1 MGSAHC
7 WRQLIMRLLW
17 KTKDGRDIIIPRSK
31 CYLLLKV
38 NYALGKKRGIRSHR
52 DTWFTGILLALS
64 LELAKCHSVPLEGL
78 ASSCWQGKT
87 FILAWATNPS
97 GAQHTLLKII
107 QNFLSEKII
116 QNLRH
121 KAASSKHTHTHT
133 HLSNNTENLN
143 WACMWGSFFFVQSI
157 AASSSSPRVSSF

>member
-7 WRQLIMRLLW
+7 WRQLMRLLW

-31 CYLLLKV
+31 CYLLLKA
-38 NYALGKKRGIRSHR
+38 NYALSKKRGIRSHR

-133 HLSNNTENLN
+133 LVQQYRKLKLS
-143 WACMWGSFFFVQSI
+143 MYVRFFFFFVQSI
-157 AASSSSPRVSSF
+157 AAYSPRVSSF